1 MTGLWV
7 GLRYPLGLL
16 LMVITDLNILPS
28 HNCMRGSEC
37 LNEQN
42 FSSLHP
48 VVRTK
53 SHAHLQSRDRPA
65 FSEIDPKLYRKIS
78 VIKDIIRI
86 IYET

>member
-28 HNCMRGSEC
+28 HNCVRGSEW

-42 FSSLHP
+42 FFSLYP
-48 VVRTK
+48 VVRTE
-53 SHAHLQSRDRPA
+53 SHAHLQSRDKPM
-65 FSEIDPKLYRKIS
+65 FSEIKGSLPER
-78 VIKDIIRI
+78 RG
-86 IYET
+86 EG